1 MSRQR
6 IRSSVLESSTEK
18 CSHCGGTGHV
28 RSVSSVAL
36 QLLRSLE
43 EMLLKGATHNL
54 NVRTR
59 SDIALYLLNHKRA
72 HLRVLEER
80 FRIAIMVNA
89 DATLGGQLSFVI
101 EKGEQVHSLEQ
112 AKALALQPA
121 TAVPPIEEDE
131 DEGDYEEEEDA
142 LDSEGAAASEE
153 EEDAQG
159 AGEEAQAAG
168 EPGQGRRRRRR
179 RRGRRGGEGREAF
192 QHERDE
198 FPREGSADFAPA
210 SGEHDD
216 LARSGQAPEAGDG
229 AVGGERPAEA
239 HGEGERR
246 RRRRG
251 RRGGRRNRR
260 GREGESFAPDGSP
273 EPELASAVY
282 DLDQPAPVA
291 AAEPPVTPI
300 AESEPRTVP
309 IAEPRDDVQ
318 PPAETRP
325 RETPSAQIAGP
336 APEPPAAEP
345 PRRRSTVREPAP
357 QALRDEASP
366 PAPSFTP
373 PASSIEPVESSP
385 AESEDSDRPRRSGWW
400 SKRVLGKS

>member
-131 DEGDYEEEEDA
+131 DEGDYEDEEAPESEDAAEGGEEE
-142 LDSEGAAASEE
+142 GAQA
-153 EEDAQG
+153 

-168 EPGQGRRRRRR
+168 EQGQGRRRRRR

-198 FPREGSADFAPA
+198 FPPGEAADFAPA
-210 SGEHDD
+210 PGEHD
-216 LARSGQAPEAGDG
+216 LARSGQDHEAGDG
-229 AVGGERPAEA
+229 GGGGERPAEA

-260 GREGESFAPDGSP
+260 GREGESFAPETSP
-273 EPELASAVY
+273 EPELASAVH
-282 DLDQPAPVA
+282 DLDRPAVAA
-291 AAEPPVTPI
+291 AAEPPMAPI
-300 AESEPRTVP
+300 AESEPRAVP
-309 IAEPRDDVQ
+309 IAEPRNDVH
-318 PPAETRP
+318 PPAEARP
-325 RETPSAQIAGP
+325 QGAPSAQIADP
-336 APEPPAAEP
+336 AVSEPTAAEP

-357 QALRDEASP
+357 QTSRDDASA

-373 PASSIEPVESSP
+373 PAPSIEPVVSSP

-400 SKRVLGKS
+400 SKRALGKS

>member
-1 MSRQR
+1 
-6 IRSSVLESSTEK
+6 
-18 CSHCGGTGHV
+18 
-28 RSVSSVAL
+28 
-36 QLLRSLE
+36 
-43 EMLLKGATHNL
+43 MLLKGATHNL

-121 TAVPPIEEDE
+121 AAVPIEEEE
-131 DEGDYEEEEDA
+131 DEGDDDEEETE
-142 LDSEGAAASEE
+142 SEAAVGAEGEE
-153 EEDAQG
+153 AQH
-159 AGEEAQAAG
+159 AGEEAAG
-168 EPGQGRRRRRR
+168 EPPGQGRKRRRR

-192 QHERDE
+192 PQERDE
-198 FPREGSADFAPA
+198 FPPGEAADFAPA
-210 SGEHDD
+210 PAEHD
-216 LARSGQAPEAGDG
+216 LARSGHAQEAGDG
-229 AVGGERPAEA
+229 SGAERPEEGHGEA
-239 HGEGERR
+239 HGDGERR

-260 GREGESFAPDGSP
+260 GRDGESFAAEIPP
-273 EPELASAVY
+273 EPELASAVD
-282 DLDQPAPVA
+282 DLDRPAPIA
-291 AAEPPVTPI
+291 AAEPPEAPI
-300 AESEPRTVP
+300 AGPETP
-309 IAEPRDDVQ
+309 AEPRDEL
-318 PPAETRP
+318 PPRAAAGPQEAP
-325 RETPSAQIAGP
+325 PAQIASP
-336 APEPPAAEP
+336 AVPETVASKP

-357 QALRDEASP
+357 QMLRDDASS

-373 PASSIEPVESSP
+373 PSVPSVEPVVSSP
-385 AESEDSDRPRRSGWW
+385 AESDDSDRPRRSGWW

>member
-1 MSRQR
+1 
-6 IRSSVLESSTEK
+6 VLESSTEK

-121 TAVPPIEEDE
+121 AAVPIEEDE
-131 DEGDYEEEEDA
+131 DEGDYDDEETESEDA
-142 LDSEGAAASEE
+142 VGAE
-153 EEDAQG
+153 
-159 AGEEAQAAG
+159 GEEAQAAG
-168 EPGQGRRRRRR
+168 EPG
-179 RRGRRGGEGREAF
+179 EGREAF
-192 QHERDE
+192 PQERDE
-198 FPREGSADFAPA
+198 FPPGEAADFAPA
-210 SGEHDD
+210 PAEHD
-216 LARSGQAPEAGDG
+216 LARSDQVQEAGDG
-229 AVGGERPAEA
+229 SGAERPAEA
-239 HGEGERR
+239 HGEAHGDGERR

-260 GREGESFAPDGSP
+260 GRDGESFAAEIPA
-273 EPELASAVY
+273 EPELASAVD
-282 DLDQPAPVA
+282 DLDRPAPIA
-291 AAEPPVTPI
+291 AAEPPAASI
-300 AESEPRTVP
+300 AGPEAR
-309 IAEPRDDVQ
+309 AEPPGDAH

-325 RETPSAQIAGP
+325 QEAQSAQIAGSA
-336 APEPPAAEP
+336 APETTASEP
-345 PRRRSTVREPAP
+345 PRRRSTVREPAS
-357 QALRDEASP
+357 QALRDDASS

-373 PASSIEPVESSP
+373 AAPSVEPVVSSP
-385 AESEDSDRPRRSGWW
+385 AESDEGDRPRRSGWW
-400 SKRVLGKS
+400 SKRALGKS

>member
-1 MSRQR
+1 
-6 IRSSVLESSTEK
+6 VLESSTEK

-121 TAVPPIEEDE
+121 AAVPIEEDE
-131 DEGDYEEEEDA
+131 ADDDDEEAPESENAAVGAEEEE
-142 LDSEGAAASEE
+142 
-153 EEDAQG
+153 AQG

-168 EPGQGRRRRRR
+168 ELGQGRKRRRR

-192 QHERDE
+192 PQERDE
-198 FPREGSADFAPA
+198 FPPEEAEDFSRAP
-210 SGEHDD
+210 GEHD
-216 LARSGQAPEAGDG
+216 LAPSDQAHEANEGGGG
-229 AVGGERPAEA
+229 AERPAEA
-239 HGEGERR
+239 HGDGERR

-260 GREGESFAPDGSP
+260 GRDGESFAAEIPA
-273 EPELASAVY
+273 EPELAGAVH
-282 DLDQPAPVA
+282 DLDRAAPIA
-291 AAEPPVTPI
+291 AAEPPTAPI
-300 AESEPRTVP
+300 AGPETR
-309 IAEPRDDVQ
+309 AEPRGDVQ
-318 PPAETRP
+318 PPAAAEP
-325 RETPSAQIAGP
+325 QEAPPAQIASP
-336 APEPPAAEP
+336 TVPETTAAKP

-357 QALRDEASP
+357 QALRDDASS
-366 PAPSFTP
+366 PSFTP
-373 PASSIEPVESSP
+373 PVPSVEPVVSSS
-385 AESEDSDRPRRSGWW
+385 AESDDSDRPRRSGWW
-400 SKRVLGKS
+400 SKRALGKG